1 MSNVNTASDSQLLSD
16 SPTDVLDIRPE
27 MGVLSALQHLNYKV
41 WYALAEFV
49 DNSVQS
55 ALDNIEAL
63 RSLHGADY
71 RVKVEIEVDHTPGH
85 QRLVIRDNAAGIA
98 RRDYSRAF
106 RLASVPLNATGLSEF
121 GMGMKTAGCWLSD
134 SWEVRS
140 SAINEPEE
148 GRVIFDVKAII
159 SQDKATL
166 CPIVGVMQPQ
176 KHYTEITLYKLRHD
190 LSGSR
195 TIGKIRLSLGDIFRS
210 FLRSGFLELTYDN
223 QAIKYTEPAPLR
235 AQFVTKPG
243 AQPSGP
249 LITWQRCIDLNL
261 SRGVRVHGMMG
272 LLATGS
278 TTRAGFALMRRG
290 RLIRGA
296 DGETFRPSEI
306 FGNSNSFKY
315 QRLYGEL
322 TLDGV
327 PVSHTKDDFAL
338 ESFELELIDALKEAA
353 DAEEMPLLRQA
364 ENFRATVAGRQRIDV
379 ADAAAATTIEEV
391 SKNPKA
397 LERRDDDGDN
407 GQLLDGPSPA
417 IQPVSLGDGQ
427 LVTSDAEVTTP
438 HVREQSRTFIVD
450 GEQWTIAIH
459 FRDDPAVGDWIDVK
473 ESLPGTAERLITIAF
488 GLAHPF
494 VQRFAKPDSSD
505 LELLVRLACA
515 IGIAEITARM
525 TGISKAGHFRRTVN
539 KLLRDAMSRA

>member
-1 MSNVNTASDSQLLSD
+1 M
-16 SPTDVLDIRPE
+16 
-27 MGVLSALQHLNYKV
+27 LSALQHLNYKV

-63 RSLHGADY
+63 RSIHGPDY
-71 RVKVEIEVDHTPGH
+71 VLKVEISVDHTPGH

-106 RLASVPLNATGLSEF
+106 RLASVPLNPTGLSEF

-140 SAINEPEE
+140 SALNEPEE
-148 GRVIFDVKAII
+148 GRVIFDVKTII
-159 SQDKATL
+159 SRGLETL
-166 CPIVGVMQPQ
+166 RPTFGAMPPQ
-176 KHYTEITLYKLRHD
+176 AHFTEITLHNLRHD

-195 TIGKIRLSLGDIFRS
+195 TIGKIRASLGDIFRS
-210 FLRSGFLELTYDN
+210 FLRSGFLELTYDTQRIEYREPTPL
-223 QAIKYTEPAPLR
+223 QAH
-235 AQFVTKPG
+235 FVKRSGDP
-243 AQPSGP
+243 PSGP
-249 LITWQRCIDLNL
+249 LVTWQRRVDLHL

-290 RLIRGA
+290 RLIRGV
-296 DGETFRPSEI
+296 DGETFRPREV
-306 FGNSNSFKY
+306 FGNSNSFRY

-322 TLDGV
+322 TLEGV

-338 ESFELELIDALKEAA
+338 ESIELELIEALKEAA
-353 DAEEMPLLRQA
+353 DADEMPLLRQA
-364 ENFRATVAGRQRIDV
+364 DNFRATVAGRDRIDV
-379 ADAAAATTIEEV
+379 ADAAAATTVDEV
-391 SKNPKA
+391 SKNPTV
-397 LERRDDDGDN
+397 LEQRKGD
-407 GQLLDGPSPA
+407 LDVESTSTFDLTTTRQEPSRHDATTSSVPE
-417 IQPVSLGDGQ
+417 
-427 LVTSDAEVTTP
+427 SDAS
-438 HVREQSRTFIVD
+438 HLREQSRTFIVD

-459 FRDDPAVGDWIDVK
+459 FRDDPAIGEWIGVA
-473 ESLPGTAERLITIAF
+473 ESHPGTAERRITITF

-515 IGIAEITARM
+515 IGIAEILARM
-525 TGISKAGHFRRTVN
+525 TGIRNAGHFRRTVN
-539 KLLRDAMSRA
+539 RLLRDAMSRA